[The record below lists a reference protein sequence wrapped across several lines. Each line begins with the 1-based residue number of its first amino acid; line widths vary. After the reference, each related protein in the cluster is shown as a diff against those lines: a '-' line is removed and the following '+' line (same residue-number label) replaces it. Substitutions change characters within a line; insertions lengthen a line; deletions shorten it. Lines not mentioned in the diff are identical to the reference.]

1 MTEEGTAKRGRVLWI
16 GIAVIAVIGVGVSFG
31 PGRSLS
37 RRFFDSLREQKVQ
50 AVNVDLSNF
59 VGPNANPSLHQML
72 TQMISDKVVVNVN
85 ENEQGAASPTVAT
98 QLAGFPVQLLSK
110 RKDAPELA
118 VAGAHAF
125 DMTVD
130 RARLQEILKEA
141 GRPDLVL
148 PQSVDGA
155 KLSVRIARTVRARY
169 GHCPGPP
176 SATANVATPTPATTQ
191 YSDCVVLTQGPSP
204 VVDVPAGL
212 DIPQLAQIGLE
223 LAGMTPAQA
232 QEFLHTVDW
241 KATLGL
247 SIPRFM
253 RSYTAVHVNG
263 VQGTLLNMAGRRGP
277 SYTLVWAKNGM
288 VYGLTGFGDSGEA
301 VALADSL
308 K

>member
-1 MTEEGTAKRGRVLWI
+1 MTDEGTAKRRRTLWI
-16 GIAVIAVIGVGVSFG
+16 GIAAIAVIAVGLSLG
-31 PGRSLS
+31 PGRNLL
-37 RRFFDSLREQKVQ
+37 RKFFGSLREQKVQ

-72 TQMISDKVVVNVN
+72 TQMVSDKVVVTVN
-85 ENEQGAASPTVAT
+85 EKEQAAASPSIAT
-98 QLAGFPVQLLSK
+98 QLAGFPVQLPSK

-125 DMTVD
+125 DMTVE
-130 RARLQEILKEA
+130 RARLQAIFKEA

-148 PQSVDGA
+148 PQSLDGA
-155 KLSVRIARTVRARY
+155 KVSVRIARTVRARY
-169 GHCPGPP
+169 GHCPERP
-176 SATANVATPTPATTQ
+176 SATANVATPPPATTQ

-212 DIPQLAQIGLE
+212 DIAQLAQIGLE

-263 VQGTLLNMAGRRGP
+263 VKGTLLNMAGRRGP

-288 VYGLTGFGDSGEA
+288 MYALTGFGDSGEA